1 MNQPLSAASSHQ
13 LRDASWARFREA
25 VDEARDAITAHRL
38 FQPRVGIILGSGL
51 SELAGHVQ
59 HASKLAYAD
68 IPYFPATH
76 AAGHAG
82 QLIMGYLAGMPV
94 VVMSGRGH
102 CYEGRCQ
109 NEVRF
114 PVYCLQALGIDT
126 LIVTNAAGGVN
137 PRFRKEDLMLIDSHI
152 DCLWRRQ
159 MPPCDWPAT
168 EQISEFYDPG
178 LLELAT
184 RIALKQQCVLHRG
197 CYLATLGPTYET
209 RAEYRMFRQFGADA
223 VGMST
228 VPEVLAARSAGVRV
242 LACSVITNV
251 ASTWTP
257 QVTTHGEVVA
267 AGLGAGPRLL
277 RLAMAM
283 LEEMSGQP
291 D

>member
-1 MNQPLSAASSHQ
+1 MNQLSSTASSSQ
-13 LRDASWARFREA
+13 LRDASWVRFRAA
-25 VDEARDAITAHRL
+25 VAQTRDAITAHRL

-51 SELAGHVQ
+51 RELAGHVQ
-59 HASKLAYAD
+59 HASKLAYSE

-102 CYEGRCQ
+102 GYEGRSQ

-114 PVYCLQALGIDT
+114 PVYSLQALGIET

-137 PRFRKEDLMLIDSHI
+137 ARYRKEDLMLIDSHI
-152 DCLWRRQ
+152 DLLWRRQ
-159 MPPCDWPAT
+159 MPACDWPAT
-168 EQISEFYDPG
+168 EQISEIYDTG
-178 LLELAT
+178 LIELAMRT
-184 RIALKQQCVLHRG
+184 ALKQQCVLHRG

-228 VPEVLAARSAGVRV
+228 IPEVLAARSVGVRV

-277 RLAMAM
+277 KLVMSM